1 MTSLPHSPGIVF
13 EAYAPLCS
21 PGRRRDGTPFLLLD
35 PVVKDIATKHSSTSA
50 QVTKFLLFILFFKV
64 IITEARANQREEVI
78 NMQLFI

>member
-50 QVTKFLLFILFFKV
+50 QVTKFLLFKV
-64 IITEARANQREEVI
+64 IITEGRANQKEEVI
-78 NMQLFI
+78 NMQLCI